1 MLEAKKNKHIKFYF
15 AAVII
20 LLVFLHY
27 LGVLAMPENFAINIL
42 SNVQNTT
49 YTFLTKLK
57 YSLVNYQEAQNLKK
71 ENIEQKS
78 EINQLTYEI
87 SQLKA
92 IEQENEKL
100 RQITDY
106 KKDKEFD
113 LIVAK
118 VISKDLDRP
127 NTLIINRGEFDDL
140 KSGFPVI
147 VDNGIIIGKL
157 IDVRKNTAT
166 ILLLTDQLSQLA
178 VSVINSNKSIG
189 LAKGE
194 FGLSIKVEL
203 IPQTL
208 DIKENDLIITSGMEQ
223 NIPRGLIIGKINRVI
238 SYENELFKSATI
250 TPLADY
256 GEITILSVVIPKINY
271 ND

>member
-1 MLEAKKNKHIKFYF
+1 MIETKKNKQIKFYI

-27 LGVLAMPENFAINIL
+27 LGILAKPEYFIMNIL
-42 SNVQNTT
+42 SNLQNNT
-49 YTFLTKLK
+49 YTFFTKLK

-71 ENIEQKS
+71 ENIDQKEQ
-78 EINQLTYEI
+78 INQLTYQI
-87 SQLKA
+87 SQLNA
-92 IEQENEKL
+92 VEQENEKL
-100 RQITDY
+100 RQIINY
-106 KKDKEFD
+106 AKDREFD
-113 LIVAK
+113 LLVAK
-118 VISKDLDRP
+118 VISRDLNRP
-127 NTLIINRGEFDDL
+127 NTLIINRGEVDGL
-140 KSGFPVI
+140 KDGFPVA

-166 ILLLTDQLSQLA
+166 VLLLTDQLSQLA
-178 VSVINSNKSIG
+178 VSLINSNKAIG

-203 IPQTL
+203 IPQDL

-223 NIPRGLIIGKINRVI
+223 NIPRGLIIGKVNRII

-250 TPLADY
+250 SPLADY
-256 GEITILSVVIPKINY
+256 GEITILSVVIPKVIIQ
-271 ND
+271 